1 MACARLG
8 TASSV
13 IAADFLL
20 RVIAVVLAAGNLS
33 GRTAARWF
41 NAVVSLITARSA
53 RLTARLSRRVIA
65 TLGSAAY
72 VWLVAA
78 AGRRAV
84 LTRSAAP
91 FTGRAFV

>member
-8 TASSV
+8 AASSV
-13 IAADFLL
+13 VAADFLL
-20 RVIAVVLAAGNLS
+20 WVIAVLVAAGNLS
-33 GRTAARWF
+33 GRAAARWL

-65 TLGSAAY
+65 TLGSATY

-84 LTRSAAP
+84 LARSAAP
-91 FTGRAFV
+91 FASRAFV